1 MNEQSQGMKHR
12 LELFSDAVFAIII
25 TVMLLELRVP
35 ESGGWSGWRPLL
47 PALLAYAV
55 TFVFL
60 LLVWLAHD
68 HMFSRLRVISRGM
81 FWANGLALLV
91 TSLIPLALRNFV
103 NQPKDPA
110 ALALYLALAFIAF
123 QCLTLMRLLAN
134 AEHGNDPGWAEWRR
148 KRNRMATIGSLA
160 QIGITALA
168 FVSIP
173 LAIGLYVALLG
184 ALIASL

>member
-1 MNEQSQGMKHR
+1 MKHR

-25 TVMLLELRVP
+25 TVMLLELHVP
-35 ESGGWSGWRPLL
+35 QSGGWSGWRPLL
-47 PALLAYAV
+47 PALLAYVV
-55 TFVFL
+55 TFAFL

-81 FWANGLALLV
+81 FWANGLCLLM

-110 ALALYLALAFIAF
+110 ALALYLVVAFLAF
-123 QCLTLMRLLAN
+123 QCLTLVRLLAN
-134 AEHGNDPGWAEWRR
+134 REHANDPGWAEWRR
-148 KRNRMATIGSLA
+148 KRNRLATAGSLI
-160 QIGITALA
+160 QIGITGLA

-184 ALIASL
+184 VLIASL